1 MKKLFGIVL
10 ALLIAFSV
18 SPSFAASATV
28 TNRTILKIGTQNG
41 NAYFSVSPALT
52 ITGGCLFDIIYII
65 DLSTA
70 ASKAYYATMLTA
82 YSQGK
87 PLSRIDYANSS
98 NGGQCFLSLVEVS

>member
-10 ALLIAFSV
+10 ALLVAFSA
-18 SPSFAASATV
+18 SPSFAVNSTDL
-28 TNRTILKIGTQNG
+28 NRTISKIGTQNG
-41 NAYFSVSPALT
+41 NAYFSVSPALA

-70 ASKAYYATMLTA
+70 ASKAYYATLLTA

-87 PLSRIDYANSS
+87 PLTRIDYGNSS
-98 NGGQCFLSLVEVS
+98 NAGQCFLTLVEVS